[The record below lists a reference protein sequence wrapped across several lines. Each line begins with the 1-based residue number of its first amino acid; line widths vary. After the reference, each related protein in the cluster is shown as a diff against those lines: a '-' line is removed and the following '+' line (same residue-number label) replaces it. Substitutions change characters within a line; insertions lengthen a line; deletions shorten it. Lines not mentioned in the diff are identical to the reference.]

1 MPRHL
6 QTLPALILAVFLVP
20 SLAQADSGLYF
31 GASIGSS
38 HLDEDFNGLNI
49 DTDAT
54 AYRFVGGF
62 QLGDYLGIEGGYHNF
77 GDFAETVNIG
87 GFSTRSEIAADG
99 WTLGGTLGLPL
110 SDQISLF
117 GRAGV
122 FFWDADVGVNGFSI
136 DLPENENP
144 YYGAGAKVDITPNL
158 SLVGDWTRFE
168 LDTIDSDVIS
178 GGFQYRF
185 GR

>member
-1 MPRHL
+1 MLRNV
-6 QTLPALILAVFLVP
+6 QTLPVLILASFFMP

-31 GASIGSS
+31 GASLGSS
-38 HLDEDFNGLNI
+38 HIDEDFRGLNI
-49 DTDAT
+49 DTGAT
-54 AYRFVGGF
+54 SYRFVGGF

-77 GDFAETVNIG
+77 GDFEETVNLG
-87 GFSTRSEIAADG
+87 GFTTRSEIAADG

-110 SDQISLF
+110 TDRVSLF

-122 FFWDADVGVNGFSI
+122 FFWDADVDVDGFSVNV
-136 DLPENENP
+136 PENENP
-144 YYGAGAKVDITPNL
+144 YYGAGAKVDITPNF

-168 LDTIDSDVIS
+168 LDSIDSDVIS
-178 GGFQYRF
+178 GGFEYRF